1 MHTIRR
7 QLHELNAA
15 FQSRIDAQ
23 ERRYKRLIKSF
34 NSSDSDAAKQK
45 HIKLMNEADAI
56 SRAYRNAQLLVIE
69 TIRLSEWSKDELA

>member
-15 FQSRIDAQ
+15 FQARIDAQ
-23 ERRYKRLIKSF
+23 EQRYKRLIESF
-34 NSSDSDAAKQK
+34 NSSDSGAAKQK
-45 HIKLMNEADAI
+45 HIELMNEADAI

>member
-15 FQSRIDAQ
+15 FEARIEAQ
-23 ERRYKRLIKSF
+23 DRRYKRLVDAF
-34 NSSDSDAAKQK
+34 NSEASGAAKQK
-45 HIKLMNEADAI
+45 HIELMNEADAL